1 MNRDTDSGIGPA
13 RASAAIGAPPTGT
26 LEPAGSPDM
35 PGGSRSAMELAAGG
49 VPSSAGGSS
58 ASGTPPP
65 AGTAPQGVREGSLE
79 APTRHPIDWRNPDF
93 YDEEVL
99 FAELERVFDICHG
112 CRRCVSLCNAFPTLF
127 DLVDESETMEVDGVS
142 RSDYGKVVE
151 QCYLCDLCY
160 MTKCPYVPP
169 HEWNV
174 DFPHLM
180 LRAKAVSYRR
190 GEVKLRDRLITR
202 TDVVGRFA
210 SFPVIVNA
218 VNAANR
224 SKPVRAVMDAGAGI
238 HREANLPP
246 YDSMSIRRRLRK
258 LPSTV
263 AGFGAGANPD
273 ADTAQGSGIGSEP
286 PSGSTPGDGGGAAV
300 RPAAGEGTRG
310 QVVLF
315 GTCYGSWNEPRI
327 GEDLAAVF
335 EHNGIAVRL
344 APSER
349 CCGMPRLE
357 LGDLE
362 SVERAKS
369 RNIGVLAPLV
379 DEGFDIVAPVP
390 SCVLM
395 FKQELPLMFPEDER
409 VAKVKAAIFD
419 PFEYLAQRHRE
430 GLLRT
435 DFRHSLGTVAYHA
448 ACHQRVQNIG
458 PKTRDVLGLVPDTRV
473 SVIERCSGHDG
484 TYAVKRES
492 YAHSMKI
499 VRPVV
504 RRIRDE
510 APDHFGSDCPM
521 AGNHIAHGLCDGR
534 AAELDAYNPLIPDGS
549 NWKATFMIEFDDED
563 ERQVALGR
571 MVGIEDRVWAKV
583 GDASPVWAIAD
594 EDLERTTEDKTS
606 SVHFLRFE
614 LPGDLAAA
622 ARCGAPIAVG
632 IDHPAYSHRADP
644 APESVRASLAADL
657 DPA

>member
-1 MNRDTDSGIGPA
+1 MAVQGATGGSC
-13 RASAAIGAPPTGT
+13 AAGA
-26 LEPAGSPDM
+26 EPAAACVPAGRR
-35 PGGSRSAMELAAGG
+35 GGSGDPSRPAAATPAAASRGG
-49 VPSSAGGSS
+49 GAI
-58 ASGTPPP
+58 
-65 AGTAPQGVREGSLE
+65 REGSLD

-93 YDEEVL
+93 FDREAL
-99 FAELERVFDICHG
+99 DAELERVFDICHG

-180 LRAKAVSYRR
+180 LRAKAVSYRHGKVR
-190 GEVKLRDRLITR
+190 VRDRLITK

-210 SFPVIVNA
+210 SLPVVVNA

-246 YDSMSIRRRLRK
+246 YDSKSIRRRLRK
-258 LPSTV
+258 LPSSGPATAR
-263 AGFGAGANPD
+263 AGVSAG
-273 ADTAQGSGIGSEP
+273 EH
-286 PSGSTPGDGGGAAV
+286 GAAPGA
-300 RPAAGEGTRG
+300 RGPAARPTAGERTRG

-315 GTCYGSWNEPRI
+315 GTCYGNWNEPRI

-335 EHNGIAVRL
+335 EHNGITVRL

-362 SVERAKS
+362 SVEKAKEA
-369 RNIGVLAPLV
+369 NVPVLAKLV

-395 FKQELPLMFPEDER
+395 FKQELPLMFPEDEA
-409 VAKVKAAIFD
+409 VAKVRAGIFD

-435 DFRHSLGTVAYHA
+435 DFRHSLGTVSYHA

-458 PKTRDVLGLVPDTRV
+458 SKTRDVLALVPDTRV

-492 YAHSMKI
+492 YRHSMKI
-499 VRPVV
+499 VRPVARRV
-504 RRIRDE
+504 REE

-521 AGNHIAHGLCDGR
+521 AGNHIAHGLGEGR
-534 AAELDAYNPLIPDGS
+534 AAEHPLTLLRRAY
-549 NWKATFMIEFDDED
+549 
-563 ERQVALGR
+563 
-571 MVGIEDRVWAKV
+571 GI
-583 GDASPVWAIAD
+583 
-594 EDLERTTEDKTS
+594 
-606 SVHFLRFE
+606 
-614 LPGDLAAA
+614 
-622 ARCGAPIAVG
+622 
-632 IDHPAYSHRADP
+632 
-644 APESVRASLAADL
+644 
-657 DPA
+657 